1 MNNPIIGI
9 TTTLADA
16 GAAQLARAY
25 WQSVRNA
32 GGVPLLIPPT
42 DDTEEQEAILEQ
54 LDGLLL
60 SGGADLNP
68 ILVGEDPVPELHG
81 ICPERDEFELRLC
94 RRAHDRQIPVLGI
107 CRGAQIMAV
116 ALGGSIC
123 QDIGR
128 WMATDGR
135 SLTIKHSQDAPRD
148 CATHRVSC
156 LRQACVSVL
165 EESDAPFVSAFLGET
180 FGETFAVNSF
190 HHQAV
195 TDAGPHMEV
204 TALSADGVIE
214 AMQQRAGESF
224 LLAVQWHPECMPSM
238 APIFS
243 TFVEAA
249 YSYGRTLEVHNRI
262 QTLDSHCDTPM
273 FFDQLLADYAEAH
286 NLSVDSL
293 DPIDEMEAL
302 CLQNRNNTV
311 LVDAEKMDDGHLD
324 ETFMAAYI
332 PQGPRTPEGYAA
344 ARRQVEETYRRLDVM
359 IAATDDFA
367 AARPASSADRLAS
380 SANLFDEDSFEACEM
395 APVPEASASGYTEAP
410 LLIHRAIENGYAIG
424 RDLSLL
430 QHYKNLGCE
439 YITLCHNG
447 HNDICD
453 SARPLLAG
461 TRAGGTYPEADEPQ
475 EEHGGLSDFG
485 CEVVREM
492 NRIGLLIDLSHVAE
506 STFYDVLTLSTKP
519 VAVTHACCRAICDHP
534 RNLTDDQ
541 LRVIAAKG
549 GVVQCTMYPGFLS
562 LYDPEAALASQHG
575 DYGAAPIA
583 TSAAPLAASE
593 APLTASEAPIPEASA
608 SVAASQEPP
617 TLYTF
622 IRHLEHMIEICGI
635 DHVGIGSD
643 FDGDGG
649 VPGLDHAGC
658 MLNITRILLERG
670 YSEDDLCKIWG
681 DNFRRVLAAQS

>member
-42 DDTEEQEAILEQ
+42 DDTTEQEAILEQ

-94 RRAHDRQIPVLGI
+94 RRAHDRQIPILGI

-128 WMATDGR
+128 WMAADGR
-135 SLTIKHSQDAPRD
+135 ALTIKHSQDAPRD

-156 LRQACVSVL
+156 LRQGCVSTL
-165 EESDAPFVSAFLGET
+165 EASDAPFVSPFLSEAFGP
-180 FGETFAVNSF
+180 TFAVNSF

-204 TALSADGVIE
+204 TAKSSDGVIE
-214 AMQQRAGESF
+214 AMQQRTGESF
-224 LLAVQWHPECMPSM
+224 LLAVQWHPECMPTM

-243 TFVEAA
+243 TFVDAA

-273 FFDQLLADYAEAH
+273 FFDQLLRDYAEAH
-286 NLSVDSL
+286 NLSVDNL
-293 DPIDEMEAL
+293 DPLDEMEAL

-344 ARRQVEETYRRLDVM
+344 ARRLVEETYRRLDVM

-367 AARPASSADRLAS
+367 AARPASSSARPVPAAGSASSSFLSAAS
-380 SANLFDEDSFEACEM
+380 SADLFDEALPLSEELP
-395 APVPEASASGYTEAP
+395 PVPEASASGLDEAP

-430 QHYKNLGCE
+430 QHYKDLGCE
-439 YITLCHNG
+439 YMTLCHNG

-461 TRAGGTYPEADEPQ
+461 TRANGTYPEADEPQ
-475 EEHGGLSDFG
+475 EEHGGLSEFG
-485 CEVVREM
+485 CEVVHEM
-492 NRIGLLIDLSHVAE
+492 NRIGLLIDLSHAAE

-541 LRVIAAKG
+541 LRAIAAKG

-562 LYDPEAALASQHG
+562 LYDPEAASATQHG
-575 DYGAAPIA
+575 DYGAAPVFDGCA
-583 TSAAPLAASE
+583 VESP
-593 APLTASEAPIPEASA
+593 
-608 SVAASQEPP
+608 EPP
-617 TLYTF
+617 TLLTF
-622 IRHLEHMIEICGI
+622 IRHLEHMIEVCGI

-670 YSEDDLCKIWG
+670 YTEDDLCKIWG